1 MRRSRPPIRALAEGF
16 AYQGQSSPFRGGRP
30 RGEPSAALPATAFVA
45 FLQNHDAVGNE
56 PFGTRLSTRAAD
68 PALHAS
74 IAIVLLS
81 PQIPL
86 LFMGE
91 EWGSGQHFLFFC
103 DFEPGLG
110 DAVREGRRREFA
122 HFPEFRDDA
131 ARQRIPDPELY
142 LRNVQARLG

>member
-1 MRRSRPPIRALAEGF
+1 LAGGF

-45 FLQNHDAVGNE
+45 FLQNHDAVGNQ

-81 PQIPL
+81 LQIPL

-91 EWGSGQHFLFFC
+91 EWGSGQPFLFFC